1 MCVCVCVIHSFLAC
15 LKKRLVL
22 YDLSH
27 LLPLLRLLVSIS
39 TYQTLY
45 NIYIIS
51 LSLVENAP
59 TNGQKSGGLSS
70 TIQRQKQAFAAKLQT
85 FKLQLARLGFA
96 QSSRLKFNIRRD
108 HLLEDAYEHT
118 MKSEIR
124 QLQRKRLNIA
134 FRGEEG

>member
-1 MCVCVCVIHSFLAC
+1 M
-15 LKKRLVL
+15 KKRLVV
-22 YDLSH
+22 YDLNL

-39 TYQTLY
+39 IIKTIY
-45 NIYIIS
+45 NVYIVF
-51 LSLVENAP
+51 LLLVENAP
-59 TNGQKSGGLSS
+59 TNGQKSGGQSN